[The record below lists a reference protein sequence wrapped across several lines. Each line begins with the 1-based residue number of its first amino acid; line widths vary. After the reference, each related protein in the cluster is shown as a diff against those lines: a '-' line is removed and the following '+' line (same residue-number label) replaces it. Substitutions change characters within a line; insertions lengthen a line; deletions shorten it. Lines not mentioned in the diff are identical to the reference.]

1 MTTETS
7 CAICAMHAT
16 GDSARAYHLEQI
28 RQQRLLLAVMH
39 GSADATAEIAAEL
52 GGCLDCTWR
61 LASMSLLMF
70 GTVYGQVLF
79 SGDRDAASAAIEQ
92 TLAVDLDV
100 QAGGTL

>member
-1 MTTETS
+1 MSVETS
-7 CAICAMHAT
+7 CAVCAMRAV
-16 GDSARAYHLEQI
+16 GDVARAEHVEQI

-39 GSADATAEIAAEL
+39 GAADATAEVAAEL

-79 SGDRDAASAAIEQ
+79 NGDRDAASRAIEQ
-92 TLAVDLDV
+92 GLLVDLDG
-100 QAGGTL
+100 QAGGLL